1 MLLWI
6 GAITQGLAYAFLALG
21 IYLTFRILDFPDLT
35 VDGSLVTGAA
45 VTGVFL
51 TRGVHPGLTI
61 LASILAGC
69 LAGSIT
75 GMIHTKFKINPLLA
89 GILMMTALYS
99 INLHIMGRSN
109 LPLLQE
115 RTLISILEGL
125 NLPISKELSSLTLF
139 LILAVIVRFALVW
152 FLHTDLGLAL
162 RATGDNPSMIIAQ
175 GVNIDTMKILGLV
188 ICNGL
193 VAFSGSLIAQYQGF
207 ADVGMGI
214 GMLVAGIA
222 SVIIGETVVVR
233 KSVSLTVSGVVLGS
247 IMFRLI
253 IALALKAGLN
263 PIDLKLITAIFVF
276 LALSLPQ
283 LRRLRRK

>member
-45 VTGVFL
+45 VTGILL
-51 TRGVHPGLTI
+51 TKGVHPGLSI

-99 INLHIMGRSN
+99 INLHIMRRSN

-125 NLPISKELSSLTLF
+125 NLPLSKELLPLIMF
-139 LILAVIVRFALVW
+139 LVLAVIIRFALVW

-162 RATGDNPSMIIAQ
+162 RATGDNPSMITAQ

-188 ICNGL
+188 ISNGL

-233 KSVSLTVSGVVLGS
+233 KRISLTVSGVILGS
-247 IMFRLI
+247 ITFRLI

-263 PIDLKLITAIFVF
+263 PIDLKLITAVFVF
-276 LALSLPQ
+276 LALALPR
-283 LRRLRRK
+283 LRRLYKK